1 MKHKNISVEDVAIG
15 LSNFNYANNL
25 KATKELMELFDYIKD
40 SRILGVQ
47 ESSRNLECSKDYIK
61 MYDDNYYTYKTFD
74 ELVKSEEE
82 QNDGL
87 TEVECRMEINH
98 TIFRLPCG
106 WYVQY
111 V

>member
-1 MKHKNISVEDVAIG
+1 MKHKNISVKEVAVG
-15 LSNFNYANNL
+15 LSNFTYADNL
-25 KATKELMELFDYIKD
+25 KATKELMELFDYIKE
-40 SRILGVQ
+40 SKILGSY
-47 ESSRNLECSKDYIK
+47 ESSKPLENAEDYIK
-61 MYDDNYYTYKTFD
+61 VYDDNFYTYQTWDK
-74 ELVKSEEE
+74 LVESEED

-87 TEVECRMEINH
+87 TEIECRMEINH